1 MIHPTDIQVKAC
13 LGILAGLYAIP
24 GVLALFRK
32 QVAALVLFA
41 IVFALNTALVGF
53 NWAVAGEPPLGNMY
67 HVLTFLPMTFFPLY
81 FFLRWRDNLGWL
93 LPYFAFAAVIPLV
106 GTVFMESGHNW
117 KRVAVLQSPWFVP
130 HVVSYMISYALMA
143 VAFIVSVAAL
153 VRRADPL
160 SGKAWVEGGAAGY
173 GQRCL
178 VDAHGSAPRLV
189 WEEGEAAVYQLC
201 RLSMPF
207 MTFGLLVG
215 AVWAEEAWGAYWS
228 WDPKETWALITWT
241 AYLMYFHALRSPE
254 WRSKALWIQVLA
266 FIVLIITFLVV
277 NLLPKFGGGFHSYA
291 S

>member
-1 MIHPTDIQVKAC
+1 MIHPTDIQIKAC

-24 GVLALFRK
+24 GLLGLFRK
-32 QVAALVLFA
+32 QAAALAVFALVFILNAALVA
-41 IVFALNTALVGF
+41 F

-81 FFLRWRDNLGWL
+81 VFLRWRDNLGWL

-117 KRVAVLQSPWFVP
+117 KRIAVLQSHWFVP

-153 VRRADPL
+153 VRRVDPL
-160 SGKAWVEGGAAGY
+160 SG
-173 GQRCL
+173 RI
-178 VDAHGSAPRLV
+178 

-215 AVWAEEAWGAYWS
+215 AVWAEEAWAAYWG

-254 WRSKALWIQVLA
+254 WRSRALWFQIFA
-266 FIVLIITFLVV
+266 FIMLIITFVVV